1 MEQNRK
7 IVNEIVASLGNYE
20 SHIST
25 SLDSLSNQ
33 NFIERLWA
41 KDPTLWKHEPE
52 HQEIIKNS
60 LGWLNV
66 TKTVQEQINSVVSF
80 SDEIRESGFKQIV
93 LLGMGG
99 SSLAP
104 EVLRST
110 FRSIPGYPEL
120 IVLDSTDPDAV
131 TTIENRI
138 NISQTLFLFCSKS
151 GSTIEPLS
159 LFRYFYSKVRTYK
172 NDLAGE
178 HFVSITDPGTELE
191 KLSKDRNFRHVFLN
205 PSDIGGR
212 FSALSYFGIVPAAL
226 IGIDISKFLDRAQ
239 SMVDDCART
248 APPEKNPGLYLGS
261 ILGTLSKGGRNK
273 ATFIL
278 SPEIRDFGLWLEQLI
293 AESTGKEG
301 KGVVP
306 IAGEPLDDADKYGN
320 DRAFFYLRLNS
331 APEDSLGPLDQGI
344 EALVNAGY
352 PVVRIELSDKYDLAR
367 EFFRWEVATAVAGA
381 VIGVNPFDQP
391 DVESAKVRTRVL
403 LSDVVSKGSLPP
415 LQAKFVKEHF
425 SLTFGENVW
434 KKLLSGCEKEDS
446 TTALNLFFKLLKKD
460 EYLCILSYFDP
471 NNSWLGKTFIS
482 LREKVRKRLG
492 ATIQFGFGPRY
503 LHSTGQLHKG
513 GANNGLFLIITHVL
527 ENDVAIPG
535 EEYTFGQLEISQALG
550 DLQAL
555 DSNGRRVALIQLKS
569 PLDKAFT
576 EFQNVIEEATKI

>member
-7 IVNEIVASLGNYE
+7 ITNEIFVSLGKYE

-110 FRSIPGYPEL
+110 FRPIPGYPEL

-159 LFRYFYSKVRTYK
+159 LFRYFYSKVRALK
-172 NDLAGE
+172 KDLAEE

-191 KLSKDRNFRHVFLN
+191 KLSKDRNFRHIFLN

-226 IGIDISKFLDRAQ
+226 IGIDIAKFLERAQ
-239 SMVDDCART
+239 SMIDDCAIT
-248 APPEKNPGLYLGS
+248 SLPEENPGLYLGS
-261 ILGTLSKGGRNK
+261 ILGTLSKGGRDK

-306 IAGEPLDDADKYGN
+306 IAGEPLDDTDKYGN
-320 DRAFFYLRLNS
+320 DRAFFYLRLKS
-331 APEDSLGPLDQGI
+331 APEDSLRPLDQGI

-352 PVVRIELSDKYDLAR
+352 PVVRIDLSDKYDLAR

-391 DVESAKVRTRVL
+391 DVETAKVRTRVL

-425 SLTFGENVW
+425 SLTFGVNTW
-434 KKLLSGCEKEDS
+434 KLLSDCEKEDS

-460 EYLCILSYFDP
+460 EYLGILSYFDP
-471 NNSWLGKTFIS
+471 NNSCLEKTFIS

-492 ATIQFGFGPRY
+492 STIQFGFGPRY

-513 GANNGLFLIITHVL
+513 GTNNGLFLIITHVL

-569 PLDKAFT
+569 PLDKAFE

>member
-1 MEQNRK
+1 MSRSHYSGTSIAESRAFK
-7 IVNEIVASLGNYE
+7 NE
-20 SHIST
+20 
-25 SLDSLSNQ
+25 
-33 NFIERLWA
+33 F
-41 KDPTLWKHEPE
+41 
-52 HQEIIKNS
+52 
-60 LGWLNV
+60 
-66 TKTVQEQINSVVSF
+66 
-80 SDEIRESGFKQIV
+80 
-93 LLGMGG
+93 
-99 SSLAP
+99 
-104 EVLRST
+104 
-110 FRSIPGYPEL
+110 
-120 IVLDSTDPDAV
+120 
-131 TTIENRI
+131 
-138 NISQTLFLFCSKS
+138 
-151 GSTIEPLS
+151 
-159 LFRYFYSKVRTYK
+159 
-172 NDLAGE
+172 AGE
-178 HFVSITDPGTELE
+178 NFVSITDPGTELE

-226 IGIDISKFLDRAQ
+226 MGIDISKFLDRAQ
-239 SMVDDCART
+239 SMADNCADT
-248 APPEKNPGLYLGS
+248 SLPGENPGLYLGS
-261 ILGTLSKGGRNK
+261 ILGSLSKEGRDK

-306 IAGEPLDDADKYGN
+306 IAGEVLEDANKYGN
-320 DRAFFYLRLNS
+320 DRAFFYLRLQS
-331 APEDSLGPLDQGI
+331 AHEDSLKTLDQGI
-344 EALVNAGY
+344 KALVKAGY
-352 PVVRIELSDKYDLAR
+352 PVVRIDLSDKYDLAR

-425 SLTFGENVW
+425 SLTFGVNTW
-434 KKLLSGCEKEDS
+434 KLLSGSEKEEFA
-446 TTALNLFFKLLKKD
+446 TALNLFFKLLKQD
-460 EYLCILSYFDP
+460 EYLGILSYFDP
-471 NNSWLGKTFIS
+471 NNSWLEETFIS
-482 LREKVRKRLG
+482 LREQVRNKLG

-527 ENDVAIPG
+527 ENDLAIPG

-550 DLQAL
+550 DLQTL

-576 EFQNVIEEATKI
+576 ELQNVIEEATKT

>member
-7 IVNEIVASLGNYE
+7 NATEVIASLGNYV
-20 SHIST
+20 SPVST
-25 SLDSLSNQ
+25 ALDSLSNQ

-41 KDPTLWKHEPE
+41 KDPTLWKDERE
-52 HQEIIKNS
+52 HQKIINNS
-60 LGWLNV
+60 LGWLTV

-80 SDEIRESGFKQIV
+80 SDEIRASGFKQIV

-110 FRSIPGYPEL
+110 FGPIPGYPEL

-131 TTIENRI
+131 ANIENSI
-138 NISQTLFLFCSKS
+138 TISQTLFLFCSKS

-159 LFRYFYSKVRTYK
+159 LFRYFYNSVRAYK
-172 NDLAGE
+172 NELAGE
-178 HFVSITDPGTELE
+178 NFVSITDPGTELE
-191 KLSKDRNFRHVFLN
+191 KISRNRNFRHIFLN

-212 FSALSYFGIVPAAL
+212 FSALSYFGIVPASL
-226 IGIDISKFLDRAQ
+226 MGIDISKFLDRAQ
-239 SMVDDCART
+239 SMADNCADT
-248 APPEKNPGLYLGS
+248 SLPEENPGLYLGS
-261 ILGTLSKGGRNK
+261 ILGTLSKEGRDK
-273 ATFIL
+273 ATFII

-306 IAGEPLDDADKYGN
+306 IAGEPLDDEDKYGN
-320 DRAFFYLRLNS
+320 DRAFFYLRLQS
-331 APEDSLGPLDQGI
+331 TPEDSLKPLDQGI

-352 PVVRIELSDKYDLAR
+352 PVVRIDLSDNYDLAR
-367 EFFRWEVATAVAGA
+367 EFFRWEIATAVAGA

-425 SLTFGENVW
+425 SLTFGENTW
-434 KKLLSGCEKEDS
+434 KLLSGSEKEDAA
-446 TTALNLFFKLLKKD
+446 TTLHHFFKLLKQD
-460 EYLCILSYFDP
+460 EYLGILSYFDP
-471 NNSWLGKTFIS
+471 NNSWLEETFIS
-482 LREKVRKRLG
+482 LREQVRNKLG

-527 ENDVAIPG
+527 ENDLAVPG

-550 DLQAL
+550 DLQTL
-555 DSNGRRVALIQLKS
+555 DSNKRRVALIQLKS
-569 PLDKAFT
+569 PLDKAFA
-576 EFQNVIEEATKI
+576 ELQNVIEEATKI